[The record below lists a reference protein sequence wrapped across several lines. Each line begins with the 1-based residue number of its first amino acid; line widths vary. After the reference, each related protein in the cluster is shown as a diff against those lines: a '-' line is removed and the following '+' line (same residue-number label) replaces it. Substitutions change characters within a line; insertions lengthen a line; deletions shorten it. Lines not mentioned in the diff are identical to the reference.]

1 MNAKRLLQHLLVVIL
16 LLPSPSVLMAVEED
30 DLCEPFLD
38 GKVDASLLSSMLS
51 AAESG
56 HLYRIDQD
64 SSRMGFCVDSQ
75 LSRVEGS
82 FRDFRG
88 GLAIDSGRT
97 GDGQAMVVIR
107 TDSVDTDAAFIKK
120 LLKGDSF
127 FDVENNP
134 EILFISTGFE
144 WTSSTTAKLK
154 GDITLRGI
162 TRSVVFDVTL
172 SELKQAMVT
181 SLEDRI
187 MVKATTTLNRADF
200 GMTSLSSLVSDNV
213 RLCMSVEATRY
224 KS

>member
-1 MNAKRLLQHLLVVIL
+1 MNAINLIKRLVLAMVLLQTPV
-16 LLPSPSVLMAVEED
+16 VLMAAEGDE
-30 DLCEPFLD
+30 LCEPFLE
-38 GKVDASLLSSMLS
+38 GKVDASLLSTMLS
-51 AAESG
+51 AAENG
-56 HLYRIDQD
+56 HLYRIDPD
-64 SSRMGFCVDSQ
+64 SSRVGFCVDSQ

-88 GLAIDSGRT
+88 GLALDSKDIGN
-97 GDGQAMVVIR
+97 GQAMVVIR

-120 LLKGDSF
+120 LLKGGSF

-144 WTSSTTAKLK
+144 WISPTTAKLE
-154 GDITLRGI
+154 GDITVRGV

-172 SELKQAMVT
+172 TDKRPVNAGVEEKIL
-181 SLEDRI
+181 
-187 MVKATTTLNRADF
+187 VKATTTLNRTDF
-200 GMTSLSSLVSDNV
+200 GMTSLTSLVSDNV

>member
-1 MNAKRLLQHLLVVIL
+1 MSAIKLFRRLLLAVL
-16 LLPSPSVLMAVEED
+16 LLQAPAVLMAAAED
-30 DLCEPFLD
+30 ELCEGFLD
-38 GKVDASLLSSMLS
+38 GKVDASLLSTMLS

-64 SSRMGFCVDSQ
+64 SSRVGFCVDSQ

-88 GLAIDSGRT
+88 GLALDSKDIGN
-97 GDGQAMVVIR
+97 GQAMIVIR
-107 TDSVDTDAAFIKK
+107 TASVDTDAAFIKQ

-127 FDVENNP
+127 FDVDNNP
-134 EILFISTGFE
+134 EILFVSTGFE
-144 WTSSTTAKLK
+144 WTSPTEAKLK
-154 GDITLRGI
+154 GDITLRGV

-172 SELKQAMVT
+172 TDKSPANAGAEEKIL
-181 SLEDRI
+181 
-187 MVKATTTLNRADF
+187 VKATTILNRTDF
-200 GMTSLSSLVSDNV
+200 GMTSLTSLVSNNV